1 MNSMGF
7 YQPNGMTI
15 KSLLRSSLIGAFITL
30 ALIIVPLVHFL
41 TFWFASF
48 LGGFVAGSRIYAD
61 QATSI
66 KIGAIMSL
74 VLVVPIIGIIYIA
87 NTIFSIKAGFS
98 LIFVVSLLLTLYVGG
113 LGILGASLGGSIA
126 RKTKN

>member
-1 MNSMGF
+1 
-7 YQPNGMTI
+7 MTI

-41 TFWFASF
+41 TVWFASF